1 MSRTQP
7 SRSAM
12 NEETKKYILEK
23 FGRMH
28 PVFEHMDKYSPEIVE
43 GFIKIRKATLPPKG
57 VDCAIPEKYKELII
71 TAVEVATGR
80 GEKGRSHARKAIR
93 LGASPREVQEA
104 VSLCIWLA
112 GWATWVDGGSEAVKA
127 AEDEEQKVKKG
138 EDFHWTADI
147 KGEKSINKFG

>member
-1 MSRTQP
+1 
-7 SRSAM
+7 M
-12 NEETKKYILEK
+12 NEETRKYILEK

-57 VDCAIPEKYKELII
+57 VEGAIPEKYKELII

-80 GEKGRSHARKAIR
+80 GEKGRSHARKAVR
-93 LGASPREVQEA
+93 LGATPREVQEA

-127 AEDEEQKVKKG
+127 AEEEEENVKKG

-147 KGEKSINKFG
+147 KGEKNINKFG

>member
-1 MSRTQP
+1 M
-7 SRSAM
+7 
-12 NEETKKYILEK
+12 EK

-43 GFIKIRKATLPPKG
+43 GFIKIRKATLRSG
-57 VDCAIPEKYKELII
+57 VEGAIPEKYKELII

-80 GEKGRSHARKAIR
+80 GEKGRSHARKAVR
-93 LGASPREVQEA
+93 LGASPKEVQEA

-127 AEDEEQKVKKG
+127 AEEEEEKVKKG
-138 EDFHWTADI
+138 DSFHWTADV
-147 KGEKSINKFG
+147 KGEEKINRYG

>member
-1 MSRTQP
+1 
-7 SRSAM
+7 M
-12 NEETKKYILEK
+12 NEETRKYILEQ

-57 VDCAIPEKYKELII
+57 VVGAIPEKYKELII

-80 GEKGRSHARKAIR
+80 GEKGRSHARKAVR
-93 LGASPREVQEA
+93 LGVTPKEVQEA

-112 GWATWVDGGSEAVKA
+112 GWSTWVDGGSEAVKA
-127 AEDEEQKVKKG
+127 AEEEQEKVNRG
-138 EDFHWTADI
+138 EDFHWTADV
-147 KGEKSINKFG
+147 KGSENINKFG

>member
-1 MSRTQP
+1 
-7 SRSAM
+7 M

-43 GFIKIRKATLPPKG
+43 GFIKIRKATLPSKG
-57 VDCAIPEKYKELII
+57 VEGAIPEKYKELIV

-80 GEKGRSHARKAIR
+80 GEKGRSHARKAVR
-93 LGASPREVQEA
+93 LGATPKEVQEA

-127 AEDEEQKVKKG
+127 AEEEEEKVKKG
-138 EDFHWTADI
+138 EEFHWTADI
-147 KGEKSINKFG
+147 KGQENINKFG